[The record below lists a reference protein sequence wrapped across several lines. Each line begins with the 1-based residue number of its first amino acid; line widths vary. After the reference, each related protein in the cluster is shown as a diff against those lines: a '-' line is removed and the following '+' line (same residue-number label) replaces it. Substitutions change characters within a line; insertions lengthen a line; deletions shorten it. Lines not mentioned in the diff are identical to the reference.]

1 MFLTCSLANL
11 FPLNRKLLLM
21 DFIFSNEEYRIIFL
35 SEKSQLFVKY
45 ILSSSILH
53 SHCCLS
59 PNSPFTLHLSIPHLI
74 HLLIL
79 HFTTLIPTVILIIL
93 HFTTIL
99 IILHFIPTILILHF
113 PNLVLITILIRHS
126 LTLLIN
132 FTPLV
137 VLLPLHFAHSSLIF
151 SFPPNKPMLFQS

>member
-11 FPLNRKLLLM
+11 FHLNRKLLLM

-45 ILSSSILH
+45 SLSSSILR
-53 SHCCLS
+53 SHCCFS

-79 HFTTLIPTVILIIL
+79 HFTTLIPTI
-93 HFTTIL
+93 IL
-99 IILHFIPTILILHF
+99 IILHFIPTILIILHF
-113 PNLVLITILIRHS
+113 INLILIIILIRHL

-132 FTPLV
+132 FTLLV
-137 VLLPLHFAHSSLIF
+137 VVLPLPLHFAHSSLIF